1 MVRQVS
7 SDKFRNIHRG
17 SQGTVLSRYKS
28 YLDAAPSRSGSK
40 IESDLISLE
49 ISSNTT
55 VGTLKASVHGETQI
69 PESLQNIY
77 HNGQLLNNESKTM
90 EDLQIGDGELLA
102 IHVRDI
108 TSGHQESRRARH
120 SSHQQSTGSGG
131 QNFSDTET
139 IRLHL
144 LGNPAARAQALN
156 HRPELA
162 NVLESP
168 ERFLAMMRQ
177 INAEERLQ
185 QDRRQQQIDK
195 LNADPF
201 DQEAQAK
208 IEEIIREERVQENLQ
223 NALEYNPEVFG
234 HVHMLYI
241 NVEVNGFKVKAFVDS
256 GAQATIM
263 SPSCAENCGIMR
275 LVDKRFAGV
284 ARGVGTA
291 AIIGKV
297 HSAQIKI
304 GPLHLPC
311 SFTVMEGKDVDL
323 LLGLDMLKRYQA
335 CIDLSENLLIIQGNK
350 MPFLGEADIPKNL
363 EVIQSQESKI
373 SGPEGTMIGSKSG
386 VVSSPP
392 VVAHSSTSVPSEV
405 PGAQIPSSQSV
416 EQLMALGFSR
426 NQCLQALEA
435 SGGNIEIAAGLLFQ
449 G

>member
-1 MVRQVS
+1 MYALGGT
-7 SDKFRNIHRG
+7 NI
-17 SQGTVLSRYKS
+17 
-28 YLDAAPSRSGSK
+28 D
-40 IESDLISLE
+40 SDLISLE
-49 ISSNTT
+49 ISPSTT
-55 VGTLKASVHGETQI
+55 VGTLKSSVHGEAKI
-69 PESLQNIY
+69 PEALQNLY

-90 EDLQIGDGELLA
+90 QELHIGDGELLA
-102 IHVRDI
+102 IHVRDM
-108 TSGHQESRRARH
+108 TSGQEESRRAQH
-120 SSHQQSTGSGG
+120 SLHHQSSSSRRQD
-131 QNFSDTET
+131 FPDPET

-144 LGNPAARAQALN
+144 LGNPAARAQALE
-156 HRPELA
+156 HSPELA
-162 NVLESP
+162 NVLDNP
-168 ERFLAMMRQ
+168 ERFLSMMRQ
-177 INAEERLQ
+177 INAQERLKQ
-185 QDRRQQQIDK
+185 NRRQEQIDK

-304 GPLHLPC
+304 GSLHLAC

-323 LLGLDMLKRYQA
+323 LLGLDMLKHT
-335 CIDLSENLLIIQGNK
+335 
-350 MPFLGEADIPKNL
+350 FLGEADIPKNL
-363 EVIQSQESKI
+363 EVIQPQESKI
-373 SGPEGTMIGSKSG
+373 SGSEGKMIGSNSG
-386 VVSSPP
+386 VVSGPTAAAQS
-392 VVAHSSTSVPSEV
+392 VTSVPSEV
-405 PGAQIPSSQSV
+405 PGADLASSQGV

-426 NQCLQALEA
+426 NQSLRALEA
-435 SGGNIEIAAGLLFQ
+435 SGGNVEIAAGLLFH